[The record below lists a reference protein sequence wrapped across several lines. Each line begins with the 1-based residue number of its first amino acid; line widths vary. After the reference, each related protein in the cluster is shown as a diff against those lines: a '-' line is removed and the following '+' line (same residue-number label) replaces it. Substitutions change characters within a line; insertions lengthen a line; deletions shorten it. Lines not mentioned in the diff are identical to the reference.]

1 MKEKLKAFSD
11 SSLFLPVV
19 ALLVLLTFNALFVD
33 GFLTIQ
39 LTEDGRL
46 YGRLIDILNRSC
58 SLVILAL
65 GMTFVIATAG
75 IDISV
80 GAVVAISAAVVCS
93 LIGGRGDGVAE
104 TPMFLAILAA
114 VGVGVLCGIWN
125 GLLVAKF
132 KIQAMVATLILM
144 TAGRGVAQLMTGGQI
159 ITVYYKPFEYISGVI
174 PGNILPTNIFIA
186 LAMVLLVAFLM
197 KKTSIGLFI
206 QSVGINPT
214 AARYAGIN
222 VTMVIFLVYAF
233 SGLCAGVSGLIESSL
248 IRAADA
254 NNAGLNMEMD
264 AILAVALGGTLLSG
278 GKFYIGG
285 SVIGA
290 ITIQTLTTTMYALG
304 VSSDQLPV
312 VKAAA
317 VIIICLI
324 QSKKAQEMFAAW
336 KEKRNQK
343 GKAATQ
349 DPHRLAE
356 RMVNEA

>member
-93 LIGGRGDGVAE
+93 LIGGRGDGVTE

-114 VGVGVLCGIWN
+114 IGVGVLCGIWN

>member
-1 MKEKLKAFSD
+1 MDAIKRFTN

-19 ALLVLLTFNALFVD
+19 ALVVLLLFNAFFTD
-33 GFLTIQ
+33 GFLDISM
-39 LTEDGRL
+39 TEDGRL
-46 YGRLIDILNRSC
+46 YGRIIDILNRSC

-65 GMTFVIATAG
+65 GMTFVIATSG

-80 GAVVAISAAVVCS
+80 GAVIAISAAVVCT
-93 LIGGRGDGVAE
+93 LLGGRGDGVAE
-104 TPMFLAILAA
+104 TPMALAMLAA
-114 VGVGVLCGIWN
+114 VAVGVLCGMWN

-132 KIQAMVATLILM
+132 KIQAVVATLILM
-144 TAGRGVAQLMTGGQI
+144 TAGRGVAQLLTEGQI
-159 ITVYYKPFEYISGVI
+159 ITVYYKPFAYISGFL
-174 PGNILPTNIFIA
+174 PGMPLQTNIFIA

-197 KKTSIGLFI
+197 KKTSIGLFV

-214 AARYAGIN
+214 AAKYAGIN
-222 VTMVIFLVYAF
+222 VTLVLFLVYAF
-233 SGLCAGVSGLIESSL
+233 SGFCAGVSGLIESSL

-312 VKAAA
+312 VKAIA

-324 QSKKAQEMFAAW
+324 QSKKAQEMFDRFKARHSKPAVAASSSSGG
-336 KEKRNQK
+336 KE
-343 GKAATQ
+343 A
-349 DPHRLAE
+349 
-356 RMVNEA
+356 

>member
-1 MKEKLKAFSD
+1 MEKLKEFTG

-19 ALLVLLTFNALFVD
+19 ALAVLLIFNTIFVD

-65 GMTFVIATAG
+65 GMTFVIATSG

-80 GAVVAISAAVVCS
+80 GAVVAISAAVVCT

-104 TPMFLAILAA
+104 HPMIVA
-114 VGVGVLCGIWN
+114 VFASLCVGVLCGLWN

-132 KIQAMVATLILM
+132 KIQAVVATLILM
-144 TAGRGVAQLMTGGQI
+144 TAGRGIAQLMTEGQI
-159 ITVYYKPFEYISGVI
+159 ITVYYKPFSYIAGPI

-186 LAMVLLVAFLM
+186 LAMVLLVVFLM
-197 KKTSIGLFI
+197 KKTSIGLFV
-206 QSVGINPT
+206 QSVGINPV
-214 AARYAGIN
+214 ASRFAGIN
-222 VTMVIFLVYAF
+222 VTMVLFLVYAF
-233 SGLCAGVSGLIESSL
+233 SGFCAGVAGLIESSL

-304 VSSDQLPV
+304 VSADQLPV
-312 VKAAA
+312 VKAVA
-317 VIIICLI
+317 VIVICLI
-324 QSKKAQEMFAAW
+324 QSKKCQEIFNKW
-336 KEKRNQK
+336 KAEHFPD
-343 GKAATQ
+343 
-349 DPHRLAE
+349 DPPKAE
-356 RMVNEA
+356 RKAVGQA

>member
-46 YGRLIDILNRSC
+46 YGRLIDILNRSS

-114 VGVGVLCGIWN
+114 IGVGIFCGIWN

-222 VTMVIFLVYAF
+222 VTLVIFLVYAF

-285 SVIGA
+285 SVVGA

-304 VSSDQLPV
+304 VSCDQRPV

-336 KEKRNQK
+336 KEKRNQNN
-343 GKAATQ
+343 KAATQ

-356 RMVNEA
+356 RMVKEA

>member
-19 ALLVLLTFNALFVD
+19 ALAVLLIFNALFVD
-33 GFLTIQ
+33 GFMTIQ

-58 SLVILAL
+58 SLVILSL

-114 VGVGVLCGIWN
+114 IGVGVFCGIWN

-285 SVIGA
+285 SVVGA

-312 VKAAA
+312 VKAVA

-336 KEKRNQK
+336 KEKRNQNN
-343 GKAATQ
+343 KAATQ
-349 DPHRLAE
+349 DPRKLVE
-356 RMVNEA
+356 RMVKEA

>member
-19 ALLVLLTFNALFVD
+19 ALAVLLAFNAIFVD

-80 GAVVAISAAVVCS
+80 GAVVAISAAVVCT
-93 LIGGRGDGVAE
+93 LIGGRGDGVTE
-104 TPMFLAILAA
+104 TPMALAMLAA
-114 VGVGVLCGIWN
+114 VGVGVLCGVWN

-144 TAGRGVAQLMTGGQI
+144 TAGRGVAQLMTDGQI

-174 PGNILPTNIFIA
+174 PGNVLPTNIFIA

-222 VTMVIFLVYAF
+222 VTLVIFLVYAF

-312 VKAAA
+312 VKAIA

-336 KEKRNQK
+336 KEKRKNKLQ
-343 GKAATQ
+343 AASE
-349 DPHRLAE
+349 DPNELAG
-356 RMVNEA
+356 RMVRQS

>member
-1 MKEKLKAFSD
+1 
-11 SSLFLPVV
+11 
-19 ALLVLLTFNALFVD
+19 
-33 GFLTIQ
+33 
-39 LTEDGRL
+39 
-46 YGRLIDILNRSC
+46 
-58 SLVILAL
+58 
-65 GMTFVIATAG
+65 
-75 IDISV
+75 
-80 GAVVAISAAVVCS
+80 
-93 LIGGRGDGVAE
+93 
-104 TPMFLAILAA
+104 
-114 VGVGVLCGIWN
+114 
-125 GLLVAKF
+125 
-132 KIQAMVATLILM
+132 MVATLILM
-144 TAGRGVAQLMTGGQI
+144 TAGRGEAQLMTGGHI

>member
-104 TPMFLAILAA
+104 TPMALAILAA
-114 VGVGVLCGIWN
+114 IGVGIFCGIWN

-222 VTMVIFLVYAF
+222 VTLVIFLVYAF

-285 SVIGA
+285 SVVGA

-312 VKAAA
+312 VKAVA

-336 KEKRNQK
+336 KEKHNQK
-343 GKAATQ
+343 GKAKAQ

-356 RMVNEA
+356 RMVKEA

>member
-114 VGVGVLCGIWN
+114 IGVGVLCGIWN

-324 QSKKAQEMFAAW
+324 QSTKAQEMFAAW